1 MARIAWVTGAGAG
14 IGRAVALRL
23 SQDGWVVAGSAR
35 SDEDLAEVA
44 AASATMPGRVLPYRL
59 DITDREAVVRVAAA
73 VQAELGTLDLAV
85 LNAGTHIP
93 MTARDFSTET
103 LRKLFEVNV
112 FGTAN
117 CIEALL
123 PDMIARGSGHIAVTS
138 SVTGYRGLPTSAAYG
153 ATKAALINMCEA
165 MKPQLDKAGV
175 KLQVICPGFVDTPLT
190 RKNDFPM
197 PFLTPPDKAAE
208 AIVRG
213 LASRRFEIVFPLPMA
228 IVMKLFRLLPYLLAF
243 PITRRMTK

>member
-1 MARIAWVTGAGAG
+1 MPKVAWVTGAGKG

-23 SQDGWVVAGSAR
+23 AKDGWLVAASAR
-35 SDEDLAEVA
+35 SADDLAEVA
-44 AASATMPGRVLPYRL
+44 GASAGRPGKVVAFRL
-59 DITDREAVVRVAAA
+59 DITDRQGVGRAVSAIEA
-73 VQAELGTLDLAV
+73 QLGAIDLAV

-93 MTARDFSTET
+93 MTARDFSVET
-103 LRKLFEVNV
+103 LRALVEVNLL
-112 FGTAN
+112 GTAN
-117 CIEALL
+117 CLEALL
-123 PDMIARGSGHIAVTS
+123 PDRIARGAGHIAVTS
-138 SVTGYRGLPTSAAYG
+138 SVTGYRGLPSSAAYG

-197 PFLTPPDKAAE
+197 PFLT
-208 AIVRG
+208 
-213 LASRRFEIVFPLPMA
+213 
-228 IVMKLFRLLPYLLAF
+228 LPYALAF